1 MTNETVVSDINKSI
15 EGAQT
20 SAPESPKA
28 PKRSKAKSKPKSKRV
43 AKKTPKKSAKTK
55 PKKGPN
61 KALVKAAKKFAA
73 SKAEKSD
80 KPEVRWGSLMSID
93 NDALMKAIK
102 GEKNALSAQG
112 IAKKFK
118 CTIWTAKRS
127 VYRAAE
133 SKGLT
138 VQSTTRQEGKAGV
151 ASVCY
156 YVK

>member
-1 MTNETVVSDINKSI
+1 MTDFSTQPSPLSLETPKP
-15 EGAQT
+15 
-20 SAPESPKA
+20 APKSPKA
-28 PKRSKAKSKPKSKRV
+28 SKKAKSKPKTTKKP
-43 AKKTPKKSAKTK
+43 AKKSTRK
-55 PKKGPN
+55 PKKTVAKSARP
-61 KALVKAAKKFAA
+61 ASARAAVKADAPK
-73 SKAEKSD
+73 
-80 KPEVRWGSLMSID
+80 VRWGSLMSIS
-93 NDALMKAIK
+93 NDALLKAIK

>member
-1 MTNETVVSDINKSI
+1 MTELSTQPSPLSLETPKP
-15 EGAQT
+15 
-20 SAPESPKA
+20 APESPKA
-28 PKRSKAKSKPKSKRV
+28 PKRSKAKSKPKSKKV

-55 PKKGPN
+55 PKKGPS
-61 KALVKAAKKFAA
+61 KALV
-73 SKAEKSD
+73 KAEKSD

-93 NDALMKAIK
+93 NDALLKAIK